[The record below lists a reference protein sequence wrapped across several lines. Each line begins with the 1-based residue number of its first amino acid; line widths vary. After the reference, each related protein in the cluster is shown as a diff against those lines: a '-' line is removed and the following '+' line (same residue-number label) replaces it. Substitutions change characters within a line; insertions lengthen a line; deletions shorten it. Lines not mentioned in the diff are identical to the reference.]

1 MQAMGERRKMFSTR
15 LPPDLLLR
23 LRDLAERGGYRM
35 AALVE
40 RLLLAGLDELEAR
53 EARPRR
59 RGRTA

>member
-1 MQAMGERRKMFSTR
+1 MFSTR